1 MCRVPAHLDNI
12 LHRRLLDHAANFRNL
27 CAETSNGRQ
36 MCDCVGGVRV
46 SVTSGSLHRT
56 EIWQDTRRRI
66 QFFFLSKSP
75 LDSLEFPKIN
85 QTLHSWRQIQI
96 FTLWN
101 FRSRRS
107 SHWIYFLKKYLFN
120 STTHRTR
127 KYWNEFRTIFGL
139 KRNTLRCSTPAEVTQ
154 AVRSL
159 RSSRVNWRATWP
171 VTRVLKVPQR
181 ISSSQQEKK
190 APSGHGAQRSS
201 TYRTLQLKQFVFF
214 TLSVKRCDWL
224 VNWLN
229 Q

>member
-1 MCRVPAHLDNI
+1 M
-12 LHRRLLDHAANFRNL
+12 RLIFVIYAPK
-27 CAETSNGRQ
+27 RQ
-36 MCDCVGGVRV
+36 MADKCAIASAECESRWRRV
-46 SVTSGSLHRT
+46 HFIELKFGRT
-56 EIWQDTRRRI
+56 RGAELKKN
-66 QFFFLSKSP
+66 FLSKSQ

-96 FTLWN
+96 FTLLN
-101 FRSRRS
+101 FRCPRS
-107 SHWIYFLKKYLFN
+107 SHWIYFFFENIY
-120 STTHRTR
+120 STAPHTGPENFR
-127 KYWNEFRTIFGL
+127 NEFRTIFGL